1 MTAGASG
8 SAEVRLLRH
17 SVPEFEP
24 TFQEEL
30 LVEGGDLG
38 AFQAVSVFAGWVR
51 DCLDCDTDDDAVKRA
66 FDAVERL
73 IRDNEF
79 PLGDAL
85 AAEFIEGV
93 WDHPQAPARMG
104 AATRARARPG

>member
-1 MTAGASG
+1 MTADASG
-8 SAEVRLLRH
+8 SAEVRLLRR

-24 TFQEEL
+24 TFQDEL
-30 LVEGGDLG
+30 RAEDGELG
-38 AFQAVSVFAGWVR
+38 AFQAVSVLADWVR
-51 DCLDCDTDDDAVKRA
+51 DRLDGDTDGDAVQRA

-73 IRDNEF
+73 ISDDDY

-85 AAEFIEGV
+85 AAEFIEVV

-104 AATRARARPG
+104 AATRARAQPG